1 MILVADSGATKCD
14 WLVASSENND
24 GKATTMGFSPFFHE
38 KAFITE
44 KILENEYLSSIAQLV
59 KKVYY
64 YGTGCSSPSRNQLI
78 KDALV
83 VAFPKAEVMVDHD
96 LTGAAI
102 AACMG
107 KPGIACILGTGS
119 NSCAYD
125 GKDVFELVPALGHK
139 MGDEGSGAYFGKKLL
154 AAFLYKRLPQEIH
167 DKLEGEYGLSKEV
180 IFDHVYHK
188 GHENVYFASFMKSL
202 SDFKEG
208 DWVQDFI
215 YKGLDEFADIHITC
229 YPNYKEVPVNF
240 VGSIAYYFLSPLE
253 KVAEK
258 YGFTI
263 GRIERKPIFNLAK
276 YHLEN
281 NVEIPQTSA

>member
-14 WLVASSENND
+14 WLVASANQSDE
-24 GKATTMGFSPFFHE
+24 KTTTMGFSPFFHE
-38 KAFITE
+38 KDFITS
-44 KILENEYLSSIAQLV
+44 KILENEELNSIALKV
-59 KKVYY
+59 EKVYY
-64 YGTGCSSPSRNQLI
+64 YGTGCSSADRKQKI
-78 KDALV
+78 KEALQA
-83 VAFPKAEVMVDHD
+83 AFPQAEVLVDHD

-125 GKDVFELVPALGHK
+125 GKEVYELVPALGHK

-154 AAFLYKRLPQEIH
+154 ASFLYKRLPEEIH
-167 DKLEGEYGLSKEV
+167 NKLKDDYGLTKEI

-188 GHENVYFASFMKSL
+188 GHENVYFASFMKAL
-202 SDFKEG
+202 SDFRGTE
-208 DWVQDFI
+208 WVDEFL
-215 YKGLDEFADIHITC
+215 YKGLAEFADIHITC

-240 VGSIAYYFLSPLE
+240 VGSIAHYFNPVLQR
-253 KVAEK
+253 VAK
-258 YGFTI
+258 DFGFTI
-263 GRIERKPIFNLAK
+263 GRIERKPIFGLAK

-281 NVEIPQTSA
+281 DVEIPATIM